1 MINQLLSG
9 NFDLMRFIIFLL
21 SSCAV
26 VFITL
31 PIHEFAHGF
40 VATKLGDPTPRY
52 QNRLSLNPLRH
63 IDYLGA
69 AMILLFGFG
78 WAKPVQVNMNYFK
91 NPKRDMA
98 ITALAG
104 PTSNIII
111 SFLAG
116 FLLFILR
123 LLPIQI
129 AFFGYVYLFF
139 EYLIW
144 INLYLAFFNLIPIP
158 PLDGSRLLAVF
169 LPDRIYYRIMQ
180 YERFFF
186 LLILLLCWK
195 GSFGALLNMAV
206 SGVYN
211 VIHTVF
217 GLAVILR

>member
-1 MINQLLSG
+1 MINQLLGG
-9 NFDLMRFIIFLL
+9 NFNLTSIFIFLL
-21 SSCAV
+21 SACAV

-31 PIHEFAHGF
+31 PIHEFSHGF

-69 AMILLFGFG
+69 AMIVLFGFG
-78 WAKPVQVNMNYFK
+78 WAKPVQVNVNYFK

-104 PTSNIII
+104 PASNILV
-111 SFLAG
+111 SFFAG
-116 FLLFILR
+116 FLMFLLTLIPMQNSFFI
-123 LLPIQI
+123 
-129 AFFGYVYLFF
+129 YTYLFF

-158 PLDGSRLLAVF
+158 PLDGSRLLATF

-186 LLILLLCWK
+186 LLILLLCWR
-195 GSFGALLNMAV
+195 GSFGSILEFAV
-206 SGVYN
+206 SGVYRA
-211 VIHTVF
+211 IHSVF
-217 GLAVILR
+217 GLAVL